1 MSSFRASDMESHRQ
15 DQAGTSNIR
24 SVVIH
29 NTNSDF
35 NAASVNK
42 SKSLWEKILSYF
54 QQNEH
59 LELLSKEQLEQIY
72 YNKLV
77 LMRKF
82 IWGICVTNSLSLL
95 SKVKDIS
102 TFDSISLINY
112 VILWTLTLTIISI
125 ILFSYKN
132 GR

>member
-1 MSSFRASDMESHRQ
+1 MNSFQASDMESNRQ
-15 DQAGTSNIR
+15 DRAGTSNIR
-24 SVVIH
+24 SVIIH